1 MLGRTVQVPENPS
14 RIISLCPSQTL
25 TLADLGCADR
35 LAGITRFC
43 IHPDSIW
50 RSVTRIGGTK
60 RVNYDTIESLQP
72 DLIIAE
78 KEENT
83 LEMIQQLEQHYP
95 VYVTDVTD
103 ISSSFDMVRRLGELT
118 QTDAAAS
125 AINLDTERALGR
137 IRPLPYTEVAY
148 LIWREPWM
156 VAGHDTFIQSVL
168 EKCGFRNVF
177 TSLPGRYPEISPKW
191 LADANPAVVLLSDE
205 PYPFAEKHIQEFRDI
220 LPHAEFRLVY
230 GEFFSWY
237 GSRMREADTYLN
249 PLLDS
254 LRNPEA

>member
-1 MLGRTVQVPENPS
+1 MLGRIVEVPHHPS

-43 IHPDSIW
+43 IHPDSVW
-50 RSVTRIGGTK
+50 RSATRVGGTK
-60 RVNYDTIESLQP
+60 RINYETIQSLEP

-83 LEMIQQLEQHYP
+83 REMIHQLEQLYP

-103 ISSSFDMVRRLGELT
+103 FSSSFEMVRRLGTLT
-118 QTDAAAS
+118 HTESAAS
-125 AINLDTERALGR
+125 VINQEIEYALNR
-137 IRPLPYTEVAY
+137 ILPLPEIEVAY

-156 VAGHDTFIQSVL
+156 VAGRDTFIQSVL

-177 TSLPGRYPEISPKW
+177 TSLPGRYPEISPEW

-205 PYPFAEKHIQEFRDI
+205 PYPFAEKHIQEFRDV
-220 LPHAEFRLVY
+220 LPHAEFRLVN

-237 GSRMREADTYLN
+237 GSRMREAHTYLN
-249 PLLDS
+249 PLLHS
-254 LRNPEA
+254 LRNLEA